1 MGRGAALTAAITTE
15 AVGYVFLL
23 IPNRIREIK
32 EEGRREAHAEGMRE
46 GRIEGREEGRIEG
59 REEGRREGRAEA
71 IREGLLDGRREG
83 RAEAMREGRAE
94 ARREVRSRL
103 AKLRARY
110 ERGEITLDGF
120 FERVVDVF
128 EDRCDVC
135 GRSG

>member
-1 MGRGAALTAAITTE
+1 MFGAATGAALTAAITTE

-32 EEGRREAHAEGMRE
+32 EEGRREA
-46 GRIEGREEGRIEG
+46 
-59 REEGRREGRAEA
+59 
-71 IREGLLDGRREG
+71 
-83 RAEAMREGRAE
+83 RAE

-120 FERVVDVF
+120 FERVDDVF
-128 EDRCDVC
+128 DDRCDVC